1 MDKAEYDFIITE
13 IRAGMFIYI
22 SCPQNRAYNQAC
34 QRAIDIVDKYYKKGK
49 TKKWKIKYVIGVKNR
64 AQ

>member
-22 SCPQNRAYNQAC
+22 SCPQDRSYNQAC
-34 QRAIDIVDKYYKKGK
+34 QRAIDIVEKYKKGK
-49 TKKWKIKYVIGVKNR
+49 GLFQHER
-64 AQ
+64 